1 MSSTSDV
8 ATLQQRI
15 TELETS
21 LQQAQTQVQLLQA
34 VMDSLP
40 NSIYYMDTERVIR
53 VANHTFCYFINRPPE
68 EVLGRHISE
77 IFSEDDLNTWDK
89 LLSKVQETRESAHME
104 TSAELLDSTYTF
116 TSGCYPI
123 FNPDGQF
130 SGISGMTSNI
140 TEQRQAEHDYRVS
153 QSILQAIID
162 TAPSII
168 FVKSP
173 DGRLITVNKLYSVL
187 AQRDIESIV
196 GMNETELIPEE
207 ILATWHEHEQEM
219 LKTTSMH
226 QYYNSLTINGEER
239 DFFNTIFPLYNDR
252 HQMFAICLVGN
263 DVTQLRRAERE
274 HHMLQSQIIEAQ
286 RATLRE
292 LSTPLIPLDDETLVM
307 PLIGSMDSARAQ
319 QVMET
324 LLEGVARQGAES
336 VIIDV
341 TGLTVIDTSV
351 ANALMQITK
360 ATHLLG
366 AEVIL
371 TGIGAEVAQ
380 TLVHIGADLQN
391 LKIAATLQSSIAQVL
406 GNRIQA
412 TNKSSLV

>member
-8 ATLQQRI
+8 ALLQQQI
-15 TELETS
+15 AELETS
-21 LQQAQTQVQLLQA
+21 LQHAQTQVQLLRA

-40 NSIYYMDTERVIR
+40 NSIYLMDTERVIQ
-53 VANHTFCYFINRPPE
+53 VANRTFCYFIERSPE
-68 EVLGRHISE
+68 DTVGRHIGE
-77 IFSEDDLNTWDK
+77 IFSEGDLKTWDK
-89 LLSKVQETRESAHME
+89 LLNKVEETGESAHME

-116 TSGCYPI
+116 TSGCFPI
-123 FNPDGQF
+123 FDENGKF
-130 SGISGMTSNI
+130 AGISGMTSNI
-140 TEQRQAEHDYRVS
+140 TEQRQAEQDYKIS

-173 DGRLITVNKLYSVL
+173 EGRLITVNKLYSVL
-187 AQRDIESIV
+187 AERETHELVGLNERD
-196 GMNETELIPEE
+196 LISDH
-207 ILATWHEHEQEM
+207 ILSTWHEHEREM
-219 LKTTSMH
+219 LKTAEAY
-226 QYYNSLTINGEER
+226 QYYNSITIDGEER
-239 DFFNTIFPLYNDR
+239 EFFNTTFPLYDDK
-252 HQMFAICLVGN
+252 QKIFAICLIGN
-263 DVTQLRRAERE
+263 DITDLRRAERE
-274 HHMLQSQIIEAQ
+274 HHTLQTQIIEAQ

-307 PLIGSMDSARAQ
+307 PLIGSMDTARAQ

-324 LLEGVARQGAES
+324 LLDGVAQQGASS

-351 ANALMQITK
+351 ANALVQITK

-412 TNKSSLV
+412 SKNSYF